1 MSIAPDLSPARI
13 AEQVTDLRER
23 LLELRRYL

>member
-1 MSIAPDLSPARI
+1 MIIANELSPARI
-13 AEQVTDLRER
+13 AEQVTNLRER